1 MKSFDKIKDKD
12 EMMNEKNN
20 STEEMIENLEDTVS
34 ENIDE
39 VAEKVSEELLTLEN
53 EEEVAEQEEVL
64 DDPKIT
70 KKHVKALHLVEK
82 AKKIVNEANE
92 RRHDCKL
99 LLELNVK
106 EYENA
111 KSQLKN
117 GGFDA
122 CEALVKKLGYE
133 TKSDAPQEH
142 EAVIFESKEALKPI
156 VLKDVSSGK
165 FTGFVFALFGGVATA
180 IGLVYLATEKLGM
193 SLNVTKIPSEDVI
206 QSILAW
212 FSTTIGLQEN
222 IYIGAMVF
230 SVAVL
235 LVMTL
240 IYVLRVSLKANSN
253 LHFAVKQ
260 FVEAELYTEQEAHCK
275 VEMEKVEAHIK
286 DTIDTMKTYEVLLNE
301 QKGKLERILYIEG
314 EKENSRDYHDK
325 SYAQIRET
333 QEIIDTIKAFM
344 ETSMSEEGKLAPQ
357 SVLLLQNAK
366 EQVDTVLQ
374 RYYA

>member
-53 EEEVAEQEEVL
+53 EEEVTEQEEVS

-117 GGFDA
+117 GGLDA

-240 IYVLRVSLKANSN
+240 IYVLRVSLKANRN

-357 SVLLLQNAK
+357 SVLLLQNTK
-366 EQVDTVLQ
+366 EQVNKVLQ